1 MKQHLIK
8 EYLMYEL
15 VNNGILD
22 EVVETNF
29 QKQVYDVLKYND
41 YRYWYSTDWME
52 PWRIIWEYGEGP
64 GIFYGTDAEFGQLG
78 QWIDKEIQSL
88 ISNDM

>member
-1 MKQHLIK
+1 MTKHLIK

-15 VNNGILD
+15 VNNAILD
-22 EVVETNF
+22 EYTETDS

-41 YRYWYSTDWME
+41 YRYWYSTDWTD
-52 PWRIIWEYGEGP
+52 PWRVIWEYGEGD
-64 GIFYGTDAEFGQLG
+64 GIFYGTDTEFKLLE

-88 ISNDM
+88 ISDDM